1 MKTLD
6 KTIRTALTEGSDWK
20 IVLNDLLISYRSTP
34 HPATGASPA
43 SVLYPQR
50 RFKTRL
56 PASNCTPTS
65 EQVNAH
71 FETVQQRA
79 KIYTDQRRNAKEIEM
94 NLGDLVLI
102 KQHRVNKFSTPFK
115 PNPYK
120 IIAIK
125 GSMVTAKRGA
135 HVTTRNATHF
145 KRLELNP
152 SGHVEP
158 KSTGGNKTQSDSQ
171 TFKPSPMPP
180 ARGAAFFDKG
190 EERDIVGAEE
200 PPIGAEEPPFMYG
213 AEEPPIGAEE
223 PPVDVQVPTAPAWI
237 DKIRPAANPQ
247 ASQIENKQ
255 FSLPREFLNAN
266 RPKRHARKTVPFQ
279 TGK

>member
-1 MKTLD
+1 
-6 KTIRTALTEGSDWK
+6 
-20 IVLNDLLISYRSTP
+20 
-34 HPATGASPA
+34 
-43 SVLYPQR
+43 
-50 RFKTRL
+50 
-56 PASNCTPTS
+56 
-65 EQVNAH
+65 
-71 FETVQQRA
+71 
-79 KIYTDQRRNAKEIEM
+79 
-94 NLGDLVLI
+94 
-102 KQHRVNKFSTPFK
+102 
-115 PNPYK
+115 
-120 IIAIK
+120 
-125 GSMVTAKRGA
+125 
-135 HVTTRNATHF
+135 
-145 KRLELNP
+145 
-152 SGHVEP
+152 
-158 KSTGGNKTQSDSQ
+158 
-171 TFKPSPMPP
+171 MPP

-266 RPKRHARKTVPFQ
+266 RSKRHARKTVPFQ